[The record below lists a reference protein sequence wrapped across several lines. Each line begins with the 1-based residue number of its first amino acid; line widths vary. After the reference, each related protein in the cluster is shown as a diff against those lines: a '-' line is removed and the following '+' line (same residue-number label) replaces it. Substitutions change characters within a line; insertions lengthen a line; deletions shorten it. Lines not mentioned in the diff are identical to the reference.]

1 MSRRS
6 KLEKFAEL
14 LTFKNVY
21 QNYDPKDPKLQ
32 HVGGKVVQRKGQW
45 VTDHFGNDHPITLE
59 LACGGGE
66 YTLALGQKHADRNYI
81 GIDIKGNRI
90 WNGARQAL
98 AQQLDNVCFLR
109 TRIEQIELFFAP
121 HEVDEIWITF
131 PDPFVRKSK
140 ANRRLTNT
148 NFLDKYRKFLR
159 HNGKVHLKT
168 DSDELYHFTQEVLS
182 TYPHATLL
190 HATDDLYQGDIAN
203 QDLEIKTFYERMHL
217 EEGRKIK
224 YVLFALDAEQFS
236 TKGRAK

>member
-32 HVGGKVVQRKGQW
+32 WLGGEVVQRKGQW
-45 VTDHFGNDHPITLE
+45 GSLHFGNDHPITLE

-66 YTLALGQKHADRNYI
+66 YILALGQKNTDRNYI

-90 WNGARQAL
+90 WKGARQAL
-98 AQQLDNVCFLR
+98 TEQLDNVCFLR
-109 TRIEQIELFFAP
+109 TRIEQIELFFGP
-121 HEVDEIWITF
+121 DEIDEIWITF

-148 NFLDKYRKFLR
+148 NFLEKYRKFLR
-159 HNGKVHLKT
+159 DHGKVHLKT
-168 DSDELYHFTQEVLS
+168 DSDELYHFTLDVISRLPY
-182 TYPHATLL
+182 TKLL
-190 HATDDLYQGDIAN
+190 HATDHLYQGSTSN
-203 QDLEIKTFYERMHL
+203 PDLEIKTFYEKMHL

-224 YVLFALDAEQFS
+224 YVLFELRSA
-236 TKGRAK
+236 